1 MIELAGDA
9 VKNIVCSEAGMSLS
23 KMAKG
28 AEFAK
33 KFEAR
38 FKTPIQVYA
47 PFTYDAVYVIVDAM
61 KRAKSTKADA
71 ILAAMPA
78 TNYNG
83 LIGNIAFDSKG
94 DMKEGVIT
102 LYQFGNKKKEVLD
115 VMKM

>member
-1 MIELAGDA
+1 
-9 VKNIVCSEAGMSLS
+9 
-23 KMAKG
+23 
-28 AEFAK
+28 
-33 KFEAR
+33 
-38 FKTPIQVYA
+38 
-47 PFTYDAVYVIVDAM
+47 
-61 KRAKSTKADA
+61 
-71 ILAAMPA
+71 MPA